1 MEWGFQTISAWAV
14 SASPISLMAI
24 MVAYCF
30 VIAFLFY
37 TLFWLASL
45 IEHVQHNRIK
55 RNKK

>member
-1 MEWGFQTISAWAV
+1 MEWGFQTISAWAA

-24 MVAYCF
+24 MLAYC
-30 VIAFLFY
+30 VAIAFLFY

-45 IEHVQHNRIK
+45 IEHVQHNHIK

>member
-1 MEWGFQTISAWAV
+1 MEWGFQTISAWAA

-24 MVAYCF
+24 MVAYYGA
-30 VIAFLFY
+30 IAVLFY

-45 IEHVQHNRIK
+45 IEHVQHNHIK